1 MPNFTQFPLN
11 FLVTLLWFILWLRK
25 HAAIEFSGDFIM
37 MFLYLIT
44 ATLYICSNLEL
55 IILNSNV
62 PNLIIF
68 FILQMKLW
76 ECHWLFRQVYGF
88 IYMAAAVYMARMTSG
103 KLHCDVMKTNY
114 WPDCK
119 AIPAYSWCHSKFFQ
133 YNFETLGMFLSP
145 QHLICL
151 VSAQLECFSGVF
163 IFNEPFFGLIF
174 LMVQKK
180 IQIRQ
185 KIKKK
190 KLEITL
196 TTPFLNGVLY
206 RICSMTKILFQLLK
220 GNLVSYTLSGFYIPL
235 ASGLGNIK
243 SKQRIWDH
251 IPCLDNIYSK
261 TLKTPIRKCLI
272 FGIY

>member
-37 MFLYLIT
+37 TFLYWIT

-68 FILQMKLW
+68 SILQMKLW
-76 ECHWLFRQVYGF
+76 ECHWLFRRVYGF
-88 IYMAAAVYMARMTSG
+88 IYMAAAVYMACMTSG

-114 WPDCK
+114 
-119 AIPAYSWCHSKFFQ
+119 SWCHSKFFQ
-133 YNFETLGMFLSP
+133 YNFETSGMFLSP

-163 IFNEPFFGLIF
+163 ILNEPFFGVIF

-180 IQIRQ
+180 FQIRQ

-190 KLEITL
+190 AR
-196 TTPFLNGVLY
+196 NY
-206 RICSMTKILFQLLK
+206 
-220 GNLVSYTLSGFYIPL
+220 
-235 ASGLGNIK
+235 
-243 SKQRIWDH
+243 
-251 IPCLDNIYSK
+251 PCN
-261 TLKTPIRKCLI
+261 TI
-272 FGIY
+272 FKWCFI